1 MAAEGRST
9 PAGAIDR
16 SCAIEGKYGVPAPGH
31 ALNAINFRDVRLA
44 LGDATILDGLDF
56 AVAEGEFLCLLGPS
70 GCGKSTS
77 LRIIGGLIGVDHGE
91 VTVDG
96 GAPSSRWRDIAFV
109 FQSPRL
115 VPWRTALG
123 NVVLGMELRF
133 DSLPRAVME
142 SRARALLELV
152 GLAADVDKYPRMLS
166 GGERQRVAIARA
178 LAVEPRIVLMDEP
191 FSALD
196 PNTRRR
202 MREELIELW
211 KRTAKTIVFVT
222 HDVDEALTLA
232 DRIVLLSAKP
242 TRVLET
248 VAIAGTRP
256 RRIEGDD
263 ELRQLR
269 HRLHARFQASASS
282 ETHEQGE
289 DHR

>member
-1 MAAEGRST
+1 
-9 PAGAIDR
+9 
-16 SCAIEGKYGVPAPGH
+16 
-31 ALNAINFRDVRLA
+31 LNAISFRDVRLA
-44 LGDATILDGLDF
+44 LGGVPIFDGLDF

-77 LRIIGGLIGVDHGE
+77 LRVVGDLLGVDGGE
-91 VTVDG
+91 VTVAD
-96 GAPSSRWRDIAFV
+96 GAPSARWRDIAFV

-115 VPWRTALG
+115 VPWRSALG

-133 DSLPRAVME
+133 DSLSRPEMDA
-142 SRARALLELV
+142 RARALLALV

-178 LAVEPRIVLMDEP
+178 FAVEPRIILMDEP

-211 KRTAKTIVFVT
+211 RRTAKTIVFVT

-248 VAIAGTRP
+248 VPVDRP
-256 RRIEGDD
+256 RPRAIDGDS
-263 ELRQLR
+263 ELKRMR
-269 HRLHARFQASASS
+269 ERLHARFAALEPSS
-282 ETHEQGE
+282 TNDQREGLQ
-289 DHR
+289 